1 MKLNIETNNAAFC
14 DADTG
19 EESQEASNLE
29 CARILRDIANK
40 LESGHDSGVCR
51 DANGNNVGSWSN

>member
-1 MKLNIETNNAAFC
+1 MTLCITTENAAFC

-40 LESGHDSGVCR
+40 LEAGQDCGSCR
-51 DANGNNVGSWSN
+51 DVNGNKVGSWSN